1 MSPERRTPT
10 ILELARALGSRV
22 LAWAR
27 ERAKVVA
34 PRAAVALGLFFML
47 VLAFSGPEADREDRT
62 LALPLVRV
70 MRAEPETFRL
80 TVKTFGTVAPRIES
94 ELVPEVSGAL
104 VWISPSLVSGGFFEK
119 GEVLLRVD
127 RSDYEVSLARAAANL
142 ARQES
147 EHRRAT
153 KDLTRQRRLAVQNVA
168 SAAQLDD
175 AINAEKV
182 AAASLAEARASLSQ
196 AERDLERTEILAP
209 YAGRVRE
216 ESVDVGQFVS
226 RGQPTARLY
235 SIDVAEVRLPVAD
248 DELAFL
254 DLPLLHWGEDNG
266 GRPEVLLRARFAGA
280 EHTWQGWVERTEGE
294 IDAQSRRVNVIARV
308 ENPYAVESERPP
320 LAVGLFVEAEIFGQL
335 AEDAVVLPR
344 VALRGPGRVYVIDED
359 DRLRFRDVV
368 VLRTAGEQTILR
380 SGLVAG
386 ERVCVSPIETAVDGM
401 RVRVVGEPAPEA
413 DL

>member
-10 ILELARALGSRV
+10 ILELAKDRGRRV

-34 PRAAVALGLFFML
+34 PLAAVALGLFFML
-47 VLAFSGPEADREDRT
+47 VLALSGPEAEREDHT

-94 ELVPEVSGAL
+94 ELVPEVSGPV
-104 VWISPSLVSGGFFEK
+104 VWISPSMVSGGFFAT
-119 GEVLLRVD
+119 GEPLFRVD
-127 RSDYEVSLARAAANL
+127 RRDYEVSHARAAANL
-142 ARQES
+142 VRQES
-147 EHRRAT
+147 EHRRAV
-153 KDLTRQRRLAVQNVA
+153 KDLTRQRRLAKQNVA
-168 SAAQLDD
+168 STVQLDD

-182 AAASLAEARASLSQ
+182 AGAALAEARATLSQ

-216 ESVDVGQFVS
+216 ESVDVGQFVT

-235 SIDVAEVRLPVAD
+235 SVDVAEVRLPVAD

-254 DLPLLHWGEDNG
+254 ELPLLYRGEVNG
-266 GRPEVLLRARFAGA
+266 DRPEVLLRARFAGA
-280 EHTWQGWVERTEGE
+280 DHTWRGWVERTEGE
-294 IDAQSRRVNVIARV
+294 IDPQSRRVHVIARV
-308 ENPYAVESERPP
+308 ENPYAVEAERPP

-359 DRLRFRDVV
+359 DRLRFRDVE
-368 VLRTAGEQTILR
+368 VLRTVGEQTILR
-380 SGLVAG
+380 SGLAAG

-401 RVRVVGEPAPEA
+401 RVRVVGEPAVGA